1 MEPRPIDFIGAALLA
16 LVLVSL
22 VVILFVGAIPPA
34 EA

>member
-1 MEPRPIDFIGAALLA
+1 MDPRPIDFIGPALLT

-22 VVILFVGAIPPA
+22 VVILFIGAIPPA

>member
-1 MEPRPIDFIGAALLA
+1 MEPRPIDFIGAAILA

>member
-1 MEPRPIDFIGAALLA
+1 MEPRPIDFIGAALLT

-22 VVILFVGAIPPA
+22 VVILFVGAIPNP

>member
-1 MEPRPIDFIGAALLA
+1 MDPRPIDFIGAAVLT

-22 VVILFVGAIPPA
+22 VVILVVGAIPPV

>member
-1 MEPRPIDFIGAALLA
+1 MEPRPIDVIGAAVLA